1 MTLTTGDWNVP
12 PPTLLGQGVPR
23 VTTELP
29 SLSGDAPLRLLR
41 TMMVWIGSVWFGLFG
56 LVGECAVSLQNCSGC
71 QVLVRFL
78 D

>member
-41 TMMVWIGSVWFGLFG
+41 TMMVWIGSVRRVTSELLRLLG
-56 LVGECAVSLQNCSGC
+56 AS
-71 QVLVRFL
+71 QVP
-78 D
+78 